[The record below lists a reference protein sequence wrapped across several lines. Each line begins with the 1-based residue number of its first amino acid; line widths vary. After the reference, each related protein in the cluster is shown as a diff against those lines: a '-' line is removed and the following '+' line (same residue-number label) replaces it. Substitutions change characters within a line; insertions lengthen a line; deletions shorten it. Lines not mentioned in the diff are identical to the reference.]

1 MSCILSFRFANSLID
16 GEGAEMEKLS
26 AAEKRALAATA
37 LPSFPIQLHEVR
49 RTVKAI
55 LDLFGRCNFFS
66 EYTVH
71 DFSHVEAMLAD
82 LDWII
87 PDATKEAM
95 TPADW
100 LLITLAIYFHDLGLI
115 VTEDEYQNRDRAD
128 FAAFATNSYSHRT
141 TELITR

>member
-1 MSCILSFRFANSLID
+1 
-16 GEGAEMEKLS
+16 MEKLS